1 MEVERIRF
9 TIAADAVN
17 EELRKQG
24 AENITWVGAFGR
36 DEGRV
41 MAEFPAAEGENEMR
55 NTVRREP
62 FEAWAIAVWW
72 LGEEWQV
79 LDVRVEP
86 CGVVGHAEASGK
98 EAKHER
104 A

>member
-1 MEVERIRF
+1 MGRR
-9 TIAADAVN
+9 
-17 EELRKQG
+17 LRQG
-24 AENITWVGAFGR
+24 RGAGH
-36 DEGRV
+36 GGV
-41 MAEFPAAEGENEMR
+41 SAAEGENEMR
-55 NTVRREP
+55 KTVRRLP
-62 FEAWAIAVWW
+62 FAAWAIAVWW

-86 CGVVGHAEASGK
+86 CGVVGHAEALGK